1 MTAQFEA
8 LQAGQGQDD
17 AVEIRF
23 ARRAHGTVLP
33 HALAEDPRQAGGHI
47 APHGHDL
54 QVGARGQQLC
64 GAPRRTRSDACSGCQ
79 LRQTAAVG
87 AAHGA
92 QGVARVLP
100 RRHRGDAQPGHRSR
114 GQVFQGMNRQV
125 AVAVEQRLAQRRRE
139 CPNAAELRQGGRV
152 RVAQG
157 ADLNDLDGEVEA
169 EFGRSLRDHVGDE
182 S

>member
-23 ARRAHGTVLP
+23 ARRAHGAVLP

-47 APHGHDL
+47 AAHGHDL
-54 QVGARGQQLC
+54 QIGARSQQLC
-64 GAPRRTRSDACSGCQ
+64 GAPRRTRSDACSGRQ
-79 LRQTAAVG
+79 LRQTAAIG

-92 QGVARVLP
+92 QGVARILP

-152 RVAQG
+152 CVAQG

-182 S
+182 P